1 MALTPETRAQI
12 EALVNE
18 NRVVLFMKGTPEAP
32 ECGFSASVVG
42 ILGRLLPSFAS
53 ADVLRDPELRNGIKE
68 FSDWPTV
75 PQLYVG
81 GEFVGGADIVEEMY
95 QTGELHQALGL
106 PKPEPALPAIHVT
119 EEAAELLRAA
129 KAQSEHACLH
139 LGVDASFH
147 YQIGFAPR
155 QGHEIAVESGEFTF
169 LLDRDSAARAD
180 GLTLEVVE
188 TPEGRQLHVKNPNQP
203 EA

>member
-1 MALTPETRAQI
+1 MSLSPETREQI
-12 EALVNE
+12 VTLVNG
-18 NRVVLFMKGTPEAP
+18 NPVVLFMKGTPEAP
-32 ECGFSASVVG
+32 QCGFSASVVG
-42 ILGRLLPSFAS
+42 ILGRLVPSFAS
-53 ADVLRDPELRNGIKE
+53 ADVLQDPELRNGIKE

-95 QTGELHQALGL
+95 RTGELHEALGL
-106 PKPEPALPAIHVT
+106 PKPEVAVPAIHVT

-129 KAQSEHACLH
+129 KAQSEDADLH
-139 LGVDASFH
+139 LGVDASFR
-147 YQIGFAPR
+147 YQLGFAPR
-155 QGHEIAVESGEFTF
+155 QGHEIEVRSGEFTF

-203 EA
+203 GA

>member
-1 MALTPETRAQI
+1 MSLSPETRQKI

-18 NRVVLFMKGTPEAP
+18 NPVVLFMKGTPDAP
-32 ECGFSASVVG
+32 QCGFSASVVG
-42 ILGRLLPSFAS
+42 IIGRLLPSFAS
-53 ADVLRDPELRNGIKE
+53 ADVLQDPELRNGIKE
-68 FSDWPTV
+68 FSEWPTV

-95 QTGELHQALGL
+95 ETGELHEALGL
-106 PKPEPALPAIHVT
+106 PKPETALPAIHVT

-129 KAQSEHACLH
+129 KAQSSDADLH
-139 LGVDASFH
+139 LGVDASFR
-147 YQIGFAPR
+147 YQLGFRPR
-155 QGHEIAVESGEFTF
+155 QVHEIAVESGEFTF